1 MVVVRYHLD
10 DATAM
15 PPAEREALRSAFI
28 EAKLPPIV
36 VETLAFVSADL
47 KHDNAFVR
55 HVNDKY
61 VVPYMQSLGNFNTYY
76 ARSDGC
82 NGQFKQAAHF
92 DWVSRRQSETGM
104 RTDWSFFC
112 SCHGTSSPTLQ
123 QPQQPLARLSS
134 SLAHL
139 TPLSVITHPSDPVI
153 R

>member
-61 VVPYMQSLGNFNTYY
+61 VVPYMQSLGNFNTHY

-82 NGQFKQAAHF
+82 KGQFKQAAHF

-123 QPQQPLARLSS
+123 QPPPGLLPTI
-134 SLAHL
+134 L
-139 TPLSVITHPSDPVI
+139 
-153 R
+153 